1 MQQTIKPLGIA
12 TNPSDYDCADGELA
26 ASFNIINEDGAL
38 RPLPQPQAVPEFL
51 DDDGNSILQSG
62 DNILCIHATSAFKHY
77 IATCEDENNVNNTIA
92 WYDPNADYD
101 EENPRPSL
109 ALPNVTH
116 IYKVTPIGNTLA
128 VLTDSGLYYLLW
140 KYDNTNNATY
150 TNLGSKPPFLD
161 LQFGVSHMKWADT
174 APSIYYTGS
183 MKWDAV
189 YTDLVWDNPPSDS
202 QDRVPFNNDDAQT
215 ITDTAWAVINRSNA
229 KITEAN
235 RFYAPFIVR
244 YCYRMSDGSLFMHSA
259 PVFMPITS
267 PYQYLAK
274 LGITGTRVYVKYY
287 YNNVALRYCAHN
299 AAQLTELKD
308 NWGDIVKSVD
318 IFVSLPLI
326 RENDSKK
333 IESAAHSYDSPLFY
347 SDNNIIATS
356 EDTSERKL
364 NIPMLYSETEYWDKI
379 KSTSDFYKIAS
390 YDLADTNDTTRLIA
404 DNAFHDVYIRSGV
417 LSTLAT
423 QEAMTDDYHSH
434 NDVLPTIEDNRCIT
448 SLFNY
453 NNRLSIAAPSERLFK
468 GFSLETMLPAAS
480 NTPQFSDIRAIVVH
494 IRTEQGIKRVVYQY
508 DNPLS
513 SVSLLLIS
521 SLPLFYPDNRA
532 FAMDVY
538 ITHPGQQPQGFR
550 LPMKQHPLLNGATT
564 NGALITSLTDM
575 PVINPRTVGNVPTP
589 NDTLTTLNQIRTSE
603 VDNPFYYPAINY
615 KRVGVG
621 TILALSTSAK
631 ALSQGQFGQHPLY
644 AFCTDG
650 VWALGVDTTDGT
662 FVPAQPF
669 TRDVCSN
676 PDSILQLDSTVLF
689 PTDRGIMLVSG
700 SQTQCITEKLDY
712 PYFNIIDGLPQI
724 TRFLPIGMSST
735 PNPMRDY
742 IKDCKMIYDYQN
754 QHVMVFNPAYVYAYV
769 YSLKS
774 GMWAMMFT
782 DIISGEF
789 ALPSHF
795 VGTLNAYPKAMAVA
809 ETDNGNVL
817 VQYPD
822 PSETSDPSTPTNS
835 QFLVTRPFKLGSND
849 HKTITALVQ
858 HGMIENR
865 QHVKLILYGSRD
877 LATWHVVGS
886 STTNTL
892 RGLSGTPYTAFRLAV
907 IADLSASESLSD
919 FSVEFTPKHTRVLR

>member
-1 MQQTIKPLGIA
+1 
-12 TNPSDYDCADGELA
+12 
-26 ASFNIINEDGAL
+26 
-38 RPLPQPQAVPEFL
+38 
-51 DDDGNSILQSG
+51 
-62 DNILCIHATSAFKHY
+62 
-77 IATCEDENNVNNTIA
+77 
-92 WYDPNADYD
+92 
-101 EENPRPSL
+101 
-109 ALPNVTH
+109 
-116 IYKVTPIGNTLA
+116 
-128 VLTDSGLYYLLW
+128 
-140 KYDNTNNATY
+140 
-150 TNLGSKPPFLD
+150 
-161 LQFGVSHMKWADT
+161 
-174 APSIYYTGS
+174 
-183 MKWDAV
+183 
-189 YTDLVWDNPPSDS
+189 
-202 QDRVPFNNDDAQT
+202 
-215 ITDTAWAVINRSNA
+215 
-229 KITEAN
+229 
-235 RFYAPFIVR
+235 
-244 YCYRMSDGSLFMHSA
+244 
-259 PVFMPITS
+259 
-267 PYQYLAK
+267 
-274 LGITGTRVYVKYY
+274 
-287 YNNVALRYCAHN
+287 
-299 AAQLTELKD
+299 
-308 NWGDIVKSVD
+308 
-318 IFVSLPLI
+318 
-326 RENDSKK
+326 
-333 IESAAHSYDSPLFY
+333 
-347 SDNNIIATS
+347 
-356 EDTSERKL
+356 
-364 NIPMLYSETEYWDKI
+364 
-379 KSTSDFYKIAS
+379 
-390 YDLADTNDTTRLIA
+390 
-404 DNAFHDVYIRSGV
+404 
-417 LSTLAT
+417 
-423 QEAMTDDYHSH
+423 MTDDYHSH

-453 NNRLSIAAPSERLFK
+453 NNRLSIAAPTERLFK
-468 GFSLETMLPAAS
+468 GFSLETMLPAAT

-650 VWALGVDTTDGT
+650 VWALGVDSTDGT

-712 PYFNIIDGLPQI
+712 HHFNLLKLPQLSQY
-724 TRFLPIGMSST
+724 LPQGAMEL

-742 IKDCKMIYDYQN
+742 IRDCKMIYDYRN
-754 QHVMVFNPAYVYAYV
+754 QRVVVFNTAHPYAYV

-774 GMWAMMFT
+774 GLWAMMQADFL
-782 DIISGEF
+782 
-789 ALPSHF
+789 A
-795 VGTLNAYPKAMAVA
+795 TLNAYPHAMAVNSSG
-809 ETDNGNVL
+809 EL
-817 VQYPD
+817 VNFLD
-822 PSETSDPSTPTNS
+822 LSDPSNPSNPSNSPS
-835 QFLVTRPFKLGSND
+835 QFYVTRPFKLGSND

-907 IADLSASESLSD
+907 ISDLTATESLSD
-919 FSVEFTPKHTRVLR
+919 FVVEFTPKHTRVMK

>member
-38 RPLPQPQAVPEFL
+38 RPLPQPVATNITLQ
-51 DDDGNSILQSG
+51 DGDVIR
-62 DNILCIHATSAFKHY
+62 CIHATSTFKHY
-77 IATCEDENNVNNTIA
+77 IATNGCTLA
-92 WYDPNADYD
+92 WYDSN
-101 EENPRPSL
+101 
-109 ALPNVTH
+109 
-116 IYKVTPIGNTLA
+116 GNLE
-128 VLTDSGLYYLLW
+128 
-140 KYDNTNNATY
+140 
-150 TNLGSKPPFLD
+150 
-161 LQFGVSHMKWADT
+161 LQFGVSAQKSIRFGQYQRTCLFSNYTTEELDDLAAYFTHRTGGHPFLNVGDTNFAWTQIRENGQEEVTNAVWALINT
-174 APSIYYTGS
+174 A
-183 MKWDAV
+183 
-189 YTDLVWDNPPSDS
+189 
-202 QDRVPFNNDDAQT
+202 
-215 ITDTAWAVINRSNA
+215 NA
-229 KITEAN
+229 KVSEQGY
-235 RFYAPFIVR
+235 FYAPFFVR
-244 YCYRMSDGSLFMHSA
+244 FCYRLYDGTTFMHSA
-259 PVFMPITS
+259 PVFIPVAS
-267 PYQYLAK
+267 PFPYQVGFVGMSNSTTGDYFK
-274 LGITGTRVYVKYY
+274 LSQFVYYF
-287 YNNVALRYCAHN
+287 NSVALMYKCSAGLLN
-299 AAQLTELKD
+299 DLKQ
-308 NWGDIVKSVD
+308 WSDIVRSVD
-318 IFVSLPLI
+318 IFVSLPFP
-326 RENDSKK
+326 REDTSKK
-333 IESAAHSYDSPLFY
+333 ITSAHTDNSGEQIRYANNVLDAHTSWEQYTFSGYPAANMNTIFDIPL
-347 SDNNIIATS
+347 
-356 EDTSERKL
+356 
-364 NIPMLYSETEYWDKI
+364 LYTETEYWDKI

-390 YDLADTNDTTRLIA
+390 YDLTDTTTGLVA
-404 DNAFHDVYIRSGV
+404 DNAFHDVTIRTGI
-417 LSTLAT
+417 LSSLAT

-434 NDVLPTIEDNRCIT
+434 NDVMPTIENNRCIT

-453 NNRLSIAAPSERLFK
+453 NNRLSIAAPTERLFK
-468 GFSLETMLPAAS
+468 GFSLETMLPAVS
-480 NTPQFSDIRAIVVH
+480 NTPHFSDIRAIVVH
-494 IRTEQGIKRVVYQY
+494 IRTEQGVKSVVYRY

-513 SVSLLLIS
+513 SVSEFLIS

-538 ITHPGQQPQGFR
+538 ITHPNQQPSGFR

-564 NGALITSLTDM
+564 NGALITSFTDY
-575 PVINPRTVGNVPTP
+575 PVVNYRTDIGNIPTP
-589 NDTLTTLNQIRTSE
+589 NDRLTTLNQIRTSE

-712 PYFNIIDGLPQI
+712 HHFNLLKLPQLSP
-724 TRFLPIGMSST
+724 FLPQGVMEL

-742 IKDCKMIYDYQN
+742 IKGCKMIYDYRN
-754 QHVMVFNPAYVYAYV
+754 QRIVVFNTPHPYAYV

-774 GMWAMMFT
+774 GLWAMMQS
-782 DIISGEF
+782 D
-789 ALPSHF
+789 F
-795 VGTLNAYPKAMAVA
+795 VATLNAYPHAMAV
-809 ETDNGNVL
+809 NSNSQL
-817 VQYPD
+817 VEFPD
-822 PSETSDPSTPTNS
+822 PSDKSETSDPSNS
-835 QFLVTRPFKLGSND
+835 QFYVTRPFKLGSNE

-907 IADLSASESLSD
+907 IADLTATESLSD
-919 FSVEFTPKHTRVLR
+919 FSVQFTPKHTRVMK

>member
-12 TNPSDYDCADGELA
+12 TNPSDFDCPDGELA

-38 RPLPQPQAVPEFL
+38 RPLPQPVATNITL
-51 DDDGNSILQSG
+51 DSG
-62 DNILCIHATSAFKHY
+62 DEIRCIHASSTFKHY
-77 IATCEDENNVNNTIA
+77 IATNGSTLA
-92 WYDPNADYD
+92 WYDNGG
-101 EENPRPSL
+101 NRQSI
-109 ALPNVTH
+109 ALPATIH
-116 IYKVTPIGNTLA
+116 KVTPVGNTLA
-128 VLTDSGLYYLLW
+128 VLTDSGLCYLLW

-150 TNLGSKPPFLD
+150 TNLGSKPPFLE
-161 LQFGVSHMKWADT
+161 LQFGVSAQKSVRFGQYQKTSLFTNYTTDELDDLAAYFTHRTGGHPFLNVGDTNFAWTQIRENGQEEVTNAVWA
-174 APSIYYTGS
+174 
-183 MKWDAV
+183 
-189 YTDLVWDNPPSDS
+189 L
-202 QDRVPFNNDDAQT
+202 
-215 ITDTAWAVINRSNA
+215 INSANA
-229 KITEAN
+229 KVSEQGY
-235 RFYAPFIVR
+235 FYAPFFVR
-244 YCYRMSDGSLFMHSA
+244 FCYRLYDGTTFMHSA
-259 PVFMPITS
+259 PVFIPVVS
-267 PYQYLAK
+267 PFPYQVGFVGMSNPTTGDYFK
-274 LGITGTRVYVKYY
+274 LSQFVYYF
-287 YNNVALRYCAHN
+287 NSVALTYKCSAGLLN
-299 AAQLTELKD
+299 DLKQ
-308 NWGDIVKSVD
+308 WSDIVRSVD
-318 IFVSLPLI
+318 IFVSLPLP
-326 RENDSKK
+326 REDTSKK
-333 IESAAHSYDSPLFY
+333 ITSAHTDNSGEQIRYANNVLAAH
-347 SDNNIIATS
+347 TS
-356 EDTSERKL
+356 WEQYTFSGYPAANMNTIFD
-364 NIPMLYSETEYWDKI
+364 IPMLYTETEYWDKI
-379 KSTSDFYKIAS
+379 KATSDFYKIAS
-390 YDLADTNDTTRLIA
+390 YDLTDTDTNICLRTGT
-404 DNAFHDVYIRSGV
+404 DNDHPDGFYEVNIRTGI

-453 NNRLSIAAPSERLFK
+453 NNRLSIAAPTERLFK

-494 IRTEQGIKRVVYQY
+494 IRTEQGIKFVVYRY

-538 ITHPGQQPQGFR
+538 ITHPNQQPQGFR

-564 NGALITSLTDM
+564 NGALITSLTYM
-575 PVINPRTVGNVPTP
+575 PVINPRTVGNIPTP
-589 NDTLTTLNQIRTSE
+589 NDTITTLNQIRTSE

-631 ALSQGQFGQHPLY
+631 ALSHGQFGQHPLY

-676 PDSILQLDSTVLF
+676 SDSILQLDSTVLF

-712 PYFNIIDGLPQI
+712 PHFDLDLLPSFLFHSPRGAVID
-724 TRFLPIGMSST
+724 PI
-735 PNPMRDY
+735 PMRTY
-742 IKDCKMIYDYQN
+742 IKDCKMIYDYRN
-754 QHVMVFNPAYVYAYV
+754 QRVVVFNTAHPYAYV

-774 GMWAMMFT
+774 GLWAMMQA
-782 DIISGEF
+782 D
-789 ALPSHF
+789 F
-795 VGTLNAYPKAMAVA
+795 VATLNAYPHAMAVKSSG
-809 ETDNGNVL
+809 EL
-817 VQYPD
+817 VNFLD
-822 PSETSDPSTPTNS
+822 LSDPSNPSNPPA
-835 QFLVTRPFKLGSND
+835 QFYVTRPFKLGSNE

-858 HGMIENR
+858 HGMIEDR
-865 QHVKLILYGSRD
+865 QHVRLILYGSHD
-877 LATWHVVGS
+877 LIHWHVVGS

-907 IADLSASESLSD
+907 IANLTATESLSD
-919 FSVEFTPKHTRVLR
+919 FSVQFTPKHTRVMK